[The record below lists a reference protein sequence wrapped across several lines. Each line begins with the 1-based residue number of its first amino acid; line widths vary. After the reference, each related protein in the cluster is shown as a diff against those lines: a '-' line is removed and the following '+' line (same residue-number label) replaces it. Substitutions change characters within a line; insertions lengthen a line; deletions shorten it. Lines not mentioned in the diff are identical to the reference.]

1 MIIDSKSGIYSSGGG
16 ANNRTN
22 GTANSKDNASAP
34 SPKPAA
40 SAPAK
45 DVSLSSEAHTL
56 NRLEAQINA
65 SPDIDASRVAQIKQA
80 IADGTF
86 EINAERIAEKML
98 NQDDLLGS

>member
-1 MIIDSKSGIYSSGGG
+1 MIIDSNSGIYSSGGG
-16 ANNRTN
+16 AKNRTN
-22 GTANSKDNASAP
+22 AAASGKDGSTSA
-34 SPKPAA
+34 PKPAA